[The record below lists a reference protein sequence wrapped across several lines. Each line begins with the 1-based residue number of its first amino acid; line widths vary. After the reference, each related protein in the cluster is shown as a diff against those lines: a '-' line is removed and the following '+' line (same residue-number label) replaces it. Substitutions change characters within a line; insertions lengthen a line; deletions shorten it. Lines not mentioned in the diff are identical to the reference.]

1 MPASR
6 LIAGTKI
13 LSGHP
18 HGPLLQFLI
27 FQDKAFHWS

>member
-1 MPASR
+1 MRVPGQNFRTRDQTAR
-6 LIAGTKI
+6 G
-13 LSGHP
+13 